1 VVGTKSLADALH
13 AQMGVVEA
21 AVGANFGL
29 PVRDFYDR
37 SLRDDTAG
45 TRGGWGAFS
54 QAGMER
60 PRSLDR
66 SPRPKIS
73 HSGQ

>member
-1 VVGTKSLADALH
+1 LKQLTATAARIAETAPVFGTKSLADALY

-21 AVGANFGL
+21 ALRANFAL

-37 SLRDDTAG
+37 TLRDGTAG

-54 QAGMER
+54 
-60 PRSLDR
+60 
-66 SPRPKIS
+66 
-73 HSGQ
+73 